1 MVQNTVYKSVLLTS
15 EDMWTKMASEQ
26 AKGLSLKEI
35 AKLVIVFLSRW
46 GRFIRKYNQLLS
58 SRIGKSSE
66 EKVFFSLSKSVD
78 NTSFNNI

>member
-15 EDMWTKMASEQ
+15 EDMWTKMAGEQ

-46 GRFIRKYNQLLS
+46 GHSIRKYNQLLS
-58 SRIGKSSE
+58 YRLGKSS
-66 EKVFFSLSKSVD
+66 EKVFFSLKKSVD